1 MKRRTRRN
9 LVILDTGP
17 IYGLLDAKG
26 QWHTQAAQLFEQ
38 LEREGVDVVAAYPAL
53 LDTHRLLLAHE
64 TVSAAHVHALIED
77 AFEVF
82 GVMYPVEADTDK
94 ARASLRR
101 YNDQRISLTDATIA
115 AMAIREGA
123 QVATF
128 DVRLFGL
135 MGAEVYPLVDG
146 AP

>member
-1 MKRRTRRN
+1 VTRRTRRN

-17 IYGLLDAKG
+17 IYGLMDSKSH
-26 QWHTQAAQLFEQ
+26 WHTQAAQLFGQ

-53 LDTHRLLLAHE
+53 LETHRLLLSRE
-64 TVSAAHVHALIED
+64 TVSVPHVHALVDDI
-77 AFEVF
+77 FEVF

-115 AMAIREGA
+115 AMAVREGA

-128 DVRLFGL
+128 GVRHFGL
-135 MGAEVYPLVDG
+135 MGAAVYPLVDG